1 MSKNPFEKFADKLL
15 NRDKKGQDLR
25 KYNINLN
32 GILGND
38 IDYDE
43 IQYNEHR
50 KLVGIA
56 KTCLSNQL
64 HFWMAKANGNFQSR
78 VIDLEHDIKISAN
91 INERISKKLHTKE
104 DIDRLKAILSKH
116 GCI

>member
-32 GILGND
+32 SILGD
-38 IDYDE
+38 DVDYDE

-50 KLVGIA
+50 KLIGTA
-56 KTCLSNQL
+56 KICLNNQL
-64 HFWMAKANGNFQSR
+64 HFWMSKNGDFR
-78 VIDLEHDIKISAN
+78 PRIDDLQHDIRQSAN
-91 INERISKKLHTKE
+91 ICDRITKKQHTAD
-104 DIDRLKAILSKH
+104 DITKLRTILTKH
-116 GCI
+116 GCV

>member
-1 MSKNPFEKFADKLL
+1 MSKNPFEKLADKLL

-43 IQYNEHR
+43 LQYNEHR
-50 KLVGIA
+50 KLVGTA
-56 KTCLSNQL
+56 KVCLNNQL
-64 HFWMAKANGNFQSR
+64 HFWMSKSSDNFKSR
-78 VIDLEHDIKISAN
+78 VIDLERDIKIAAT
-91 INERISKKLHTKE
+91 ITERITKKLHTKE
-104 DIDRLKAILSKH
+104 DIDRLKSILSKH